1 MPTSMPNDPCPCG
14 RPADY
19 ARCCGPYHAGAAAP
33 DAETLMRARY
43 SA

>member
-19 ARCCGPYHAGAAAP
+19 ARCCGP
-33 DAETLMRARY
+33 
-43 SA
+43 